1 MVSLEP
7 GTFRETTAHE
17 MEGRMT
23 GFSEPAADTADPAEL
38 FVRYLSYYRD
48 AAIAKVCALSAE
60 EQRAARVPSGWAPLE
75 LLNHLA
81 FMERRWFV
89 WGFLGEEV
97 DRPWGD
103 AREHRWYVD
112 PRTEADDVVRDL
124 EEVGA
129 RTTEILR
136 THPLDRNGST
146 GGRFGNQPPSLAWIC
161 FHVLQEYARHV
172 GHLDIVVELGGGPT
186 GE

>member
-1 MVSLEP
+1 
-7 GTFRETTAHE
+7 
-17 MEGRMT
+17 MT

-38 FVRYLSYYRD
+38 FARYLSYYRET
-48 AAIAKVCALSAE
+48 AIQKVCALPEE
-60 EQRAARVPSGWAPLE
+60 EQRRTRVPSGWTPLE
-75 LLNHLA
+75 LLNHLG

-97 DRPWGD
+97 ERPWDDSRG
-103 AREHRWYVD
+103 HRWYLD
-112 PRTEADDVVRDL
+112 PQTGADVVVRAL
-124 EEVGA
+124 EEVGE

-136 THPLDRNGST
+136 AHPLDRHGST
-146 GGRFGNQPPSLAWIC
+146 GGRFGDHPPSLAWIC

-172 GHLDIVVELGGGPT
+172 GHLDIVVEMAGGPT